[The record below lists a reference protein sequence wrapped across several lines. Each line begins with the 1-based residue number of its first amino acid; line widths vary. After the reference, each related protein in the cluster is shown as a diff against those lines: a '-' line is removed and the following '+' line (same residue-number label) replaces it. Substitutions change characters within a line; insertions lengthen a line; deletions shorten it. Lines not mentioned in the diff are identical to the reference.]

1 MRVAGFGFRQEVTH
15 TALKDAFEKVCALSG
30 GDAVSVL
37 ATPER
42 KSGHP
47 ALQAL
52 ASELNLPVRAIDAET
67 LSKISTR
74 THSDRVAALYGTGS
88 VAEAAALAAAGAG
101 ARLVCARVI
110 SDDGTAVAAIAEG
123 DMP

>member
-1 MRVAGFGFRQEVTH
+1 MRVAGFGFRQDATH
-15 TALKDAFEKVCALSG
+15 AALKDALAKASAVSG
-30 GDAVSVL
+30 GNSVSML
-37 ATPER
+37 ATHER

-52 ASELNLPVRAIDAET
+52 ASELNLPVLAIDNET
-67 LSKISTR
+67 FSKISTR

-110 SDDGTAVAAIAEG
+110 SDDGTAVAAIAAG
-123 DMP
+123 VIP